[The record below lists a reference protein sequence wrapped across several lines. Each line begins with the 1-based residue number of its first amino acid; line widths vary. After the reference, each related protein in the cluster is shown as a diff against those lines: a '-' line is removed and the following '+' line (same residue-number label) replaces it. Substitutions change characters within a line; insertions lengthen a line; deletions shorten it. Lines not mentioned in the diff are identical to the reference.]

1 MTSPSYSIQKRNE
14 GALSLNKRV
23 LIFILVY
30 CVQLIYIPTSNRLTG
45 GIEPKLS
52 IDIFP
57 IWSIWVLPYVL
68 CYVFW
73 LASIIWIIL
82 KMEDRLFRSF
92 IAACILAFSIGSTTF
107 IFFPTYVKPA
117 TLAGNDCF
125 TLLLRIIHENWGRY
139 DAFPSGHVYITTLL
153 ALFFSRWYPQRKFLW
168 ILISIIVSFST
179 LFTGQHYVLDVLG
192 GYAVAFA
199 GYHFGLWRAG
209 FYPAQKR
216 SNKRPGKRVASSLN

>member
-1 MTSPSYSIQKRNE
+1 MQTSKNNE
-14 GALSLNKRV
+14 GALPVNKRV
-23 LIFILVY
+23 LIFTLVY
-30 CVQLIYIPTSNRLTG
+30 FIQLIYIPTSNRLTG

-52 IDIFP
+52 IDVFP
-57 IWSIWVLPYVL
+57 IWPVWVLPYVL

-92 IAACILAFSIGSTTF
+92 IAACILAFSMGSITF
-107 IFFPTYVKPA
+107 IFFPTYVKA
-117 TLAGNDCF
+117 ANFGGNDGF

-153 ALFFSRWYPQRKFLW
+153 ALFFSRWYPRHKFLW
-168 ILISIIVSFST
+168 ILISVVVSFST
-179 LFTGQHYVLDVLG
+179 LFTGQHYILDVLG

-199 GYHFGLWRAG
+199 GYHFGLWWAG
-209 FYPAQKR
+209 FYPEQKR
-216 SNKRPGKRVASSLN
+216 SSKRPRKRIASSLN